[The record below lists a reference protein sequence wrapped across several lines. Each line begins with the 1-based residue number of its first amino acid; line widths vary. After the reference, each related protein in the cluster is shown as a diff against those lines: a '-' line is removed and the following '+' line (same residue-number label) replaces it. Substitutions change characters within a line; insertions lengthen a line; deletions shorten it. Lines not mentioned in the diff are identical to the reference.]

1 MNEIKELMTEV
12 IKIELEELRDD
23 ELDLDEHRVTVDG
36 ICKLSNQ
43 ILEIEKAEAQSKA
56 ESENIRLKE
65 EDAKQSNRNQLRK
78 DIITLSTAVGTGALI
93 IWGTIKSLK
102 FEEEGTVTTIIG
114 RGFINKLLPKK

>member
-78 DIITLSTAVGTGALI
+78 DIITLGTAVGTGALI